1 VHLWLGGSPDGVTES
16 GKLVEIKCPMMREI
30 KAEVPEHYMPQLQL
44 CMEILDLE
52 TCDFIQY
59 KPADF
64 NWPKGEEFVVVHVDR
79 DRGWWDTNLP
89 IMREF
94 WDKVLYHREHGIEP
108 PPPKKTR
115 ARKDKPPSVC
125 EILDPSDDE
134 NYTEWD

>member
-1 VHLWLGGSPDGVTES
+1 
-16 GKLVEIKCPMMREI
+16 
-30 KAEVPEHYMPQLQL
+30 
-44 CMEILDLE
+44 
-52 TCDFIQY
+52 
-59 KPADF
+59 
-64 NWPKGEEFVVVHVDR
+64 
-79 DRGWWDTNLP
+79 
-89 IMREF
+89 MREF

>member
-1 VHLWLGGSPDGVTES
+1 
-16 GKLVEIKCPMMREI
+16 MMREI
-30 KAEVPEHYMPQLQL
+30 KPEVPEHYMPQLQL

-64 NWPKGEEFVVVHVDR
+64 NWPKSEEFVVVHVPRDR
-79 DRGWWDTNLP
+79 DWFATNLP
-89 IMREF
+89 IMRAF

-115 ARKDKPPSVC
+115 PRKEKPPAEC

-134 NYTEWD
+134 HYEEWD